1 MSNNILADLQPH
13 AVFKYFE
20 QICAIPHGS
29 GNVKQISDYLCEFA
43 RERNLWFKQDE
54 SYNVI
59 IKKPASNCESKAAPV
74 ILQGHIDMVAVK
86 TNDKV
91 KDMEKDGL
99 DLYIDDG
106 YVKADR
112 TTLGA
117 DDGIAVAYELAV
129 LEDETLA
136 HPAIEAVFT
145 VDEEIGLLGA
155 EGFDT
160 SVLKG
165 KYLINLDSEAEGY
178 LWSGCAG
185 GLRSYSELPVK
196 RVEGTGLS
204 CKITV
209 DGLLG
214 GHSGSEINK
223 NRSNAILLL
232 ARFLHECGSEL
243 DLFLYDMKGG
253 QKNNAIPRQADAE
266 VLVSAED
273 AGRLE
278 QMARVF
284 TSTLQKEYTG
294 SDENIQVHVEVQE
307 ESTKQVLHPA
317 SQEKVLFFLIHYPN
331 GIRKMCGFIEG
342 LVETSCNV
350 GIVRLMPSTFIC
362 ETSVRSSVGSEK
374 RALADQIR
382 YLTEFL
388 GGEYDEDGNYPAW
401 EYKKDSVLRPLM
413 TKVYKEMYQKEPVV
427 EVIHAGLECGL
438 FYEKIKGLDCVSIG
452 PDMKDIHTPE
462 ERLSISSTERTYRL
476 LCEVLK
482 RIKG

>member
-1 MSNNILADLQPH
+1 M
-13 AVFKYFE
+13 
-20 QICAIPHGS
+20 
-29 GNVKQISDYLCEFA
+29 
-43 RERNLWFKQDE
+43 
-54 SYNVI
+54 
-59 IKKPASNCESKAAPV
+59 
-74 ILQGHIDMVAVK
+74 
-86 TNDKV
+86 
-91 KDMEKDGL
+91 
-99 DLYIDDG
+99 
-106 YVKADR
+106 
-112 TTLGA
+112 
-117 DDGIAVAYELAV
+117 
-129 LEDETLA
+129 
-136 HPAIEAVFT
+136 FT
-145 VDEEIGLLGA
+145 VDAEIGLLGA

-278 QMARVF
+278 QMAKVF
-284 TSTLQKEYTG
+284 TSTIQKEYTG

-452 PDMKDIHTPE
+452 PDMKDIHTSE
-462 ERLSISSTERTYRL
+462 ERLSISSTKRVYEYL
-476 LCEVLK
+476 VEVLK
-482 RIKG
+482 RIKK

>member
-1 MSNNILADLQPH
+1 M
-13 AVFKYFE
+13 AVLETLKPERVFYYFE
-20 QICAIPHGS
+20 EICKIPHGS
-29 GNVKQISDYLCEFA
+29 GNTRQISDYLVQFA
-43 RERNLWFKQDE
+43 TERKLRFIQDE
-54 SYNVI
+54 MGNVI
-59 IKKPASNCESKAAPV
+59 IFKEASKGYENAPTV
-74 ILQGHIDMVAVK
+74 ILQGHMDMVCEK
-86 TNDKV
+86 TAESLHDFETEGLKLCV
-91 KDMEKDGL
+91 DG
-99 DLYIDDG
+99 DDI
-106 YVKADR
+106 YAEN
-112 TTLGA
+112 TTLGG

-136 HPAIEAVFT
+136 HPALEAVFT

-155 EGFDT
+155 EGLDT

-196 RVEGTGLS
+196 RVEASGLS
-204 CKITV
+204 YHVTI

-214 GHSGSEINK
+214 GHSGAEINK
-223 NRSNAILLL
+223 NRANAVMLL
-232 ARFLHECGSEL
+232 ARFLHECSNEMEL
-243 DLFLYDMKGG
+243 LLYDMKGG
-253 QKNNAIPRQADAE
+253 QKNNAIPRKAEAE
-266 VLVSAED
+266 VLISAED
-273 AGRLE
+273 ARQFE
-278 QMARVF
+278 KIADIF
-284 TSTLQKEYTG
+284 TQTLRKEYTG
-294 SDENIQVHVEVQE
+294 SDEKIQVCVEKQE
-307 ESTKQVLHPA
+307 ETTKEVLHPA

-331 GIRKMCGFIEG
+331 GVRKMCGFIEG

-413 TKVYKEMYQKEPVV
+413 TEVYKEMYHKEPVI

-438 FYEKIKGLDCVSIG
+438 FYERIEGLDCVSIG
-452 PDMKDIHTPE
+452 PDMRDIHTSE
-462 ERLSISSTERTYRL
+462 ERLSISSTKRVYEYL
-476 LCEVLK
+476 IEVLK
-482 RIKG
+482 RIKE

>member
-1 MSNNILADLQPH
+1 M
-13 AVFKYFE
+13 AVLENLKPERVFYYFE
-20 QICAIPHGS
+20 EICNIPHGS
-29 GNVKQISDYLCEFA
+29 GNTKQISDYLVEFA
-43 RERNLWFKQDE
+43 KKKELRFIQDE
-54 SYNVI
+54 MGNVVI
-59 IKKPASNCESKAAPV
+59 FKEASKGYEESPTV
-74 ILQGHIDMVAVK
+74 ILQGHVDMVCEK
-86 TNDKV
+86 TATSQHDF
-91 KDMEKDGL
+91 EKDGL
-99 DLYIDDG
+99 KLCVEGDEIYAKD
-106 YVKADR
+106 
-112 TTLGA
+112 TTLGG

-266 VLVSAED
+266 ILVSAED

-278 QMARVF
+278 QMAKVF
-284 TSTLQKEYTG
+284 TSTIQKEYTG

-452 PDMKDIHTPE
+452 PDMKDIHTSE
-462 ERLSISSTERTYRL
+462 ERLSISSTKRVYEYL
-476 LCEVLK
+476 VEVLK
-482 RIKG
+482 RIKK

>member
-1 MSNNILADLQPH
+1 
-13 AVFKYFE
+13 
-20 QICAIPHGS
+20 
-29 GNVKQISDYLCEFA
+29 
-43 RERNLWFKQDE
+43 
-54 SYNVI
+54 
-59 IKKPASNCESKAAPV
+59 
-74 ILQGHIDMVAVK
+74 
-86 TNDKV
+86 
-91 KDMEKDGL
+91 
-99 DLYIDDG
+99 
-106 YVKADR
+106 
-112 TTLGA
+112 
-117 DDGIAVAYELAV
+117 
-129 LEDETLA
+129 
-136 HPAIEAVFT
+136 
-145 VDEEIGLLGA
+145 
-155 EGFDT
+155 
-160 SVLKG
+160 
-165 KYLINLDSEAEGY
+165 
-178 LWSGCAG
+178 
-185 GLRSYSELPVK
+185 
-196 RVEGTGLS
+196 
-204 CKITV
+204 
-209 DGLLG
+209 
-214 GHSGSEINK
+214 
-223 NRSNAILLL
+223 
-232 ARFLHECGSEL
+232 
-243 DLFLYDMKGG
+243 MKGG

-278 QMARVF
+278 QMAKVF
-284 TSTLQKEYTG
+284 TSTIQKEYTG

-350 GIVRLMPSTFIC
+350 GIVRLMPSPFIC

-452 PDMKDIHTPE
+452 PDMKDIHTSE
-462 ERLSISSTERTYRL
+462 ERLSISSTKRVYEYL
-476 LCEVLK
+476 VEVLK
-482 RIKG
+482 RIKK

>member
-1 MSNNILADLQPH
+1 M
-13 AVFKYFE
+13 AVLENLKPERVFYYFE
-20 QICAIPHGS
+20 EICNIPHGS
-29 GNVKQISDYLCEFA
+29 GNTKQISDYLVEFA
-43 RERNLWFKQDE
+43 KKKELRFIQDE
-54 SYNVI
+54 MGNVVI
-59 IKKPASNCESKAAPV
+59 FKEASKGYEESPTV
-74 ILQGHIDMVAVK
+74 ILQGHVDMVCEK
-86 TNDKV
+86 TAMSQHDF
-91 KDMEKDGL
+91 EKDGL
-99 DLYIDDG
+99 KLCVDG
-106 YVKADR
+106 DEIYAKD
-112 TTLGA
+112 TTLGG

-155 EGFDT
+155 EGLDT

-278 QMARVF
+278 QMAKVF

-388 GGEYDEDGNYPAW
+388 GGEYDEDGSYPAW

-413 TKVYKEMYQKEPVV
+413 TKVYEEMYQKEPVV

-438 FYEKIKGLDCVSIG
+438 FYEKIEGLDCVSIG
-452 PDMKDIHTPE
+452 PDMKDIHTSE
-462 ERLSISSTERTYRL
+462 ERLSISSTKRVYEYL
-476 LCEVLK
+476 VEVLK
-482 RIKG
+482 RIKK

>member
-1 MSNNILADLQPH
+1 M
-13 AVFKYFE
+13 AVLENLKPERVFYYFE
-20 QICAIPHGS
+20 EICNIPHGS
-29 GNVKQISDYLCEFA
+29 GNTKQISDYLVEFA
-43 RERNLWFKQDE
+43 KKKELRFIQDE
-54 SYNVI
+54 MGNVVI
-59 IKKPASNCESKAAPV
+59 FKEASKGYEESPTV
-74 ILQGHIDMVAVK
+74 ILQGHVDMVCEK
-86 TNDKV
+86 TATSQHDF
-91 KDMEKDGL
+91 EKDGL
-99 DLYIDDG
+99 KLCVEGDEIYAKD
-106 YVKADR
+106 
-112 TTLGA
+112 TTLGG

-278 QMARVF
+278 QMAKVF

-317 SQEKVLFFLIHYPN
+317 SQEKVLF
-331 GIRKMCGFIEG
+331 
-342 LVETSCNV
+342 S
-350 GIVRLMPSTFIC
+350 
-362 ETSVRSSVGSEK
+362 
-374 RALADQIR
+374 
-382 YLTEFL
+382 
-388 GGEYDEDGNYPAW
+388 
-401 EYKKDSVLRPLM
+401 
-413 TKVYKEMYQKEPVV
+413 
-427 EVIHAGLECGL
+427 
-438 FYEKIKGLDCVSIG
+438 
-452 PDMKDIHTPE
+452 
-462 ERLSISSTERTYRL
+462 
-476 LCEVLK
+476 
-482 RIKG
+482 